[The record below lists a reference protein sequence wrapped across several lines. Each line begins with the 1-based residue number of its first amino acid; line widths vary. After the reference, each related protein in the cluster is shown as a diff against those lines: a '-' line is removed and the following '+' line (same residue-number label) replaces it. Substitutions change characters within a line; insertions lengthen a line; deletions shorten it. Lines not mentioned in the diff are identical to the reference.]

1 MGCRVAGSERWRESE
16 GERGE
21 EGRRRMEIVTRL
33 WMRASMKPMVCE
45 TPRERNEGEGD
56 TAVAPTAEIAHARTR
71 SKRRGKRKKK
81 KEKERKKGKKGEG
94 RGRKE
99 RKRERRL
106 VCRYRNQWVRRIST
120 TAPALFSR
128 GSNQLPFL
136 SLSFSL
142 RNGGRSAGR
151 PSLSIWNI
159 GFWRNGTT
167 DRPVIRGSIPS
178 SHGVDLFCLF
188 IY

>member
-81 KEKERKKGKKGEG
+81 REREKKRKERRGERKKGKEEGE
-94 RGRKE
+94 
-99 RKRERRL
+99 
-106 VCRYRNQWVRRIST
+106 T
-120 TAPALFSR
+120 TC
-128 GSNQLPFL
+128 LPV
-136 SLSFSL
+136 S
-142 RNGGRSAGR
+142 
-151 PSLSIWNI
+151 
-159 GFWRNGTT
+159 
-167 DRPVIRGSIPS
+167 
-178 SHGVDLFCLF
+178 
-188 IY
+188 

>member
-1 MGCRVAGSERWRESE
+1 MRGRAKRD
-16 GERGE
+16 GE
-21 EGRRRMEIVTRL
+21 RRRMEIVTRL

-45 TPRERNEGEGD
+45 TPRERNEGERHGRG
-56 TAVAPTAEIAHARTR
+56 PTAEIAHARGP
-71 SKRRGKRKKK
+71 RREE
-81 KEKERKKGKKGEG
+81 KEAEREREGEKKERKKGKKGKG
-94 RGRKE
+94 RGRKK

-136 SLSFSL
+136 SLFLSL
-142 RNGGRSAGR
+142 YVMAVGWPAGR

-167 DRPVIRGSIPS
+167 GRPVIRGSIPS